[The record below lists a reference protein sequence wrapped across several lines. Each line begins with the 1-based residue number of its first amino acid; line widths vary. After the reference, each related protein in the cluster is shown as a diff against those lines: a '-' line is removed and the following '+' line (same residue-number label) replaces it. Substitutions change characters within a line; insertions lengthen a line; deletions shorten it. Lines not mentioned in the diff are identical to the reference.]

1 MMPSLYSGVSG
12 LKNHSVRMNVI
23 GNNISNVN
31 THGFKYSRVSFQD
44 LLYQTLSGAATP
56 TDEKGG
62 VNPKQYGLG
71 SKVASVD
78 KIFKQGAYETTG
90 KTEDLAIEGQGFFVV
105 AKGEQRFFTRAG
117 KFDIDRNGTFV
128 DPANGLKVQGWMA
141 TEDAQGNPYIDSA
154 SDIGEITIPVYGKL
168 AARATTETF
177 LKCNLRS
184 DTDITRPDMTESERF
199 AATWGTSIKIYDS
212 EGEVHP
218 VHLTFER
225 TDLNQWLATATMDG
239 TAGPAVTLDVS
250 GAAAAPG
257 GANNQMIL
265 NFDSKGELIRVTDS
279 AGTLREAG
287 QLISTLRAAIPGR
300 DPINI
305 NLNLGTLGELN
316 GVTQFA
322 EKSTTKIRSQ
332 NGYTMGYLDSFKID
346 NSGVITGSYTNGQ
359 KKALAQVSTAVFTNP
374 GGLDAVGD
382 TMFAESNNS
391 GIAIIGAPDTGGRGK
406 LQSGNLEMSNV
417 DLAEQFT
424 DMIITQRGFQAN
436 SRTITT
442 SDQMIQEL
450 LTLKR

>member
-90 KTEDLAIEGQGFFVV
+90 KTEDLAIEGQGFFIV

-117 KFDIDRNGTFV
+117 KFDIDRDGTFV
-128 DPANGLKVQGWMA
+128 DPSNGLKVQGWMA
-141 TEDAQGNPYIDSA
+141 SEDAQGVPYIDTA

-168 AARATTETF
+168 AARATTEAF
-177 LKCNLRS
+177 LKCNLHS
-184 DTDITRPDMTESERF
+184 ATEITRPDMIEAERF
-199 AATWGTSIKIYDS
+199 AATVRTSIKVYDS

-218 VHLTFER
+218 VQLTFER
-225 TDLNQWLATATMDG
+225 TDVNQWLATVNLVGAE
-239 TAGPAVTLDVS
+239 GPVTLDVT

-257 GANNQMIL
+257 GANNQMVL
-265 NFDSKGELIRVTDS
+265 NFNPNGGLIRLTDT
-279 AGTLREAG
+279 AGTIREAG
-287 QLISTLRAAIPGR
+287 QLISTLRAVIPGR
-300 DPINI
+300 DPVNI
-305 NLNLGTLGELN
+305 NLNLGTFGELN

-322 EKSTTKIRSQ
+322 DKSTTKFRSQ
-332 NGYTMGYLDSFKID
+332 NGYSLGYLDGFKID
-346 NSGVITGSYTNGQ
+346 NSGVITGSYDNGQ
-359 KKALAQVSTAVFTNP
+359 KRALAQVATAVFTNP
-374 GGLDAVGD
+374 GGLDAMGE